1 MADRA
6 IDKLAERAETLAGA
20 WGARARASTTLG
32 QERALLRLFGV
43 TGLDRS
49 GRPLAGAAVDRWLT
63 SAQDGLGGGIA
74 LPFAMALT
82 EYDLDPQQLALD
94 VASGAIDLA
103 LEAELL
109 REPDRRAIAVREAER
124 LVAVAVERIDAD
136 RVARRELL
144 DLLGEAPRPWI
155 GTTLSEPDVDEAL
168 DEAAALGSAGFDL
181 LRVEVPIGRELA
193 DRMQSAGVEPPEWH
207 PSERGGG
214 QGRAAE
220 MDGAD
225 PAPSGSQR
233 ALARLRRA
241 ADGVAA
247 QRRGYVRL
255 GTAIPPLGVP
265 EGAVVAAFE
274 RVDLVEADPVA
285 EIVVGGVDPDRSLAD
300 HAFARRL
307 HRRSD
312 TFVSIGPGPLVVAPD
327 LVSGVP
333 SDPATRSGR
342 ALALQ
347 LLGVALARADGL
359 SSDRMVV
366 GAYPAWLA
374 DEPSA
379 VARILAEVDVRRS
392 LFPDHVIRFD
402 EPVSNGSVGGPG
414 AAWSYI
420 VAAALARTGPS
431 ALLMRRGHPDMAHA
445 AWDAR
450 AAARTA
456 TEVAGVSTRRPLHGV
471 AQEHATAMLAVA
483 MTTLDR
489 LSDLGLARRRR
500 RSAAGSRP
508 QPRRSSAVGDRRR
521 RGRRADRAVRRP
533 RGIRQGLGPRV
544 RGVLAARH
552 RRDHVHGGAG
562 GDLRREVGRLT
573 VDEDID
579 VRPQPRPGFDQ
590 AIAHPRRLTVE
601 RRDQSVDGVAA
612 QLVTSLDAGEQRE
625 QRPRQQDGRHRVRTR
640 GRPPRPPRSPA
651 GWP

>member
-1 MADRA
+1 VADRS
-6 IDKLAERAETLAGA
+6 IDKLAERAATLAGA

-82 EYDLDPQQLALD
+82 EYDLEPQQLALD

-103 LEAELL
+103 LEAALL
-109 REPDRRAIAVREAER
+109 REPDRRAIAVAESER
-124 LVAVAVERIDAD
+124 LVRIAVERIDAD

-144 DLLGEAPRPWI
+144 DLLGEAARPWI
-155 GTTLSEPDVDEAL
+155 GTTLAEPDVDEAL

-193 DRMQSAGVEPPEWH
+193 DRMQSAGVEPPEWR
-207 PSERGGG
+207 PGDRGGAR
-214 QGRAAE
+214 QRAVDI
-220 MDGAD
+220 DGAD

-307 HRRSD
+307 HRRAD

-366 GAYPAWLA
+366 GAYPGWLA

-379 VARILAEVDVRRS
+379 VARVLAEVDVRRS
-392 LFPDHVIRFD
+392 LFPDHIIRFD
-402 EPVSNGSVGGPG
+402 EPANGSVAGPS
-414 AAWSYI
+414 ASWSYI
-420 VAAALARTGPS
+420 VAAALARTGSS
-431 ALLMRRGHPDMAHA
+431 ALLMRRRYPDMAHA
-445 AWDAR
+445 AGDAR

-456 TEVAGVSTRRPLHGV
+456 AEVAGVSTRRALHGV

-489 LSDLGLARRRR
+489 LSDLGWRAVV
-500 RSAAGSRP
+500 GDP
-508 QPRRSSAVGDRRR
+508 PRAVGRNRE
-521 RGRRADRAVRRP
+521 GRAPWAIGGDAVADRTESFDA
-533 RGIRQGLGPRV
+533 
-544 RGVLAARH
+544 LA
-552 RRDHVHGGAG
+552 
-562 GDLRREVGRLT
+562 
-573 VDEDID
+573 
-579 VRPQPRPGFDQ
+579 GFDK
-590 AIAHPRRLTVE
+590 
-601 RRDQSVDGVAA
+601 D
-612 QLVTSLDAGEQRE
+612 
-625 QRPRQQDGRHRVRTR
+625 
-640 GRPPRPPRSPA
+640 
-651 GWP
+651 